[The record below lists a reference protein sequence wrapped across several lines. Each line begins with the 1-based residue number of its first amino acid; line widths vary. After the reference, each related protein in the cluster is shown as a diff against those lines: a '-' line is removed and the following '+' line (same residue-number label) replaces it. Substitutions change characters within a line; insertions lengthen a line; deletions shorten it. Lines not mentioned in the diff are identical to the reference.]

1 MYNRYIP
8 NGAVYTRIPVEE
20 EKTGPRGRL
29 PEDAPLAGGPER
41 TPGGLPFSIAS
52 LLGGGTR
59 GGGGLTGLLRSLKL
73 DRLDSGDILLLLI
86 VLLLLWEGDDL
97 ELVIALE
104 DATGIHIEEEEASK
118 LKTVADVLAYLES
131 KQQ

>member
-1 MYNRYIP
+1 MKAEEPIMLSEKVRDVIVETL
-8 NGAVYTRIPVEE
+8 GCEAEAVT
-20 EKTGPRGRL
+20 
-29 PEDAPLAGGPER
+29 PE
-41 TPGGLPFSIAS
+41 AS
-52 LLGGGTR
+52 LEEDLGAD
-59 GGGGLTGLLRSLKL
+59 SLAF
-73 DRLDSGDILLLLI
+73 
-86 VLLLLWEGDDL
+86 V